1 MGFYADCIFPWL
13 MDLSMRSE
21 SISAERRR
29 VLRDVAGDV
38 LEIGFGT
45 GLNLPHYVVGP
56 DGVRSL
62 TALDPSRGMA
72 KRAAR
77 RLRQAPLAVRLEVL
91 PAERLPFADEQFDA
105 AVSTW
110 TLCSVADPAPALAG
124 LRRVLKRGGRFFF
137 LEHGRAQAEH
147 LRRWQDRLNPLQRR
161 IACGC
166 NLNRDIEGLV
176 SQSGLRIIE
185 LERYFL
191 PRVPKIVGS
200 MYRGVAV
207 RDG

>member
-1 MGFYADCIFPWL
+1 MGLYAERIFPWV

-56 DGVRSL
+56 DGVRRL
-62 TALDPSRGMA
+62 AALDPSRGMA
-72 KRAAR
+72 KRAAA
-77 RLRQAPLAVRLEVL
+77 RLRRTSLEVRLEVL

-105 AVSTW
+105 VVSTW
-110 TLCSVADPAPALAG
+110 TLCSVADVGRALASV
-124 LRRVLKRGGRFFF
+124 RRVLKRGGRFFF

-166 NLNRDIEGLV
+166 NLNRDIEGLIR
-176 SQSGLRIIE
+176 QSGLRIIE

-191 PRVPKIVGS
+191 PHVPKIVGS